1 MKVGEKCTVV
11 MYGPT
16 GAGKSHTM
24 FGGCGGGGRGK
35 KEAGIVYRSLR
46 EILDGGVVAFVQ
58 VTVLEVYNEEIYDLL
73 STCCS
78 NSLGIGCPKGGTTK
92 VIERTL
98 LE

>member
-24 FGGCGGGGRGK
+24 FGGCGERGK

-73 STCCS
+73 STSCS
-78 NSLGIGCPKGGTTK
+78 NSLGIGCPKGGTSK

>member
-24 FGGCGGGGRGK
+24 FGCGGGGSGK
-35 KEAGIVYRSLR
+35 KEPGVVYRSLR

-73 STCCS
+73 STNCS
-78 NSLGIGCPKGGTTK
+78 SNLGIGCPKGGTTK
-92 VIERTL
+92 VIESTL
-98 LE
+98 IE